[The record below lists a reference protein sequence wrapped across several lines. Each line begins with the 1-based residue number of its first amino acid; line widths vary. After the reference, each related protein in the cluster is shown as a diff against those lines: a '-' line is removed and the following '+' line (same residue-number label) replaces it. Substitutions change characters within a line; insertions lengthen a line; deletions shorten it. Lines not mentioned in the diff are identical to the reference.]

1 MNGSI
6 EKRVGTRGVSWY
18 AKYSVTD
25 PATGKRV
32 HRRVSAKTK
41 AEAEAKLRA
50 AIAAA
55 ERGQFGSDDRLTVRD
70 FLARWLSTTEAS
82 VRPSTHRRYQDLMRL
97 HVVPALGGI
106 RLATLSPADL
116 QRLYADRLASGLSP
130 TSVSHLHFVVH
141 RALHQALRWG
151 LVQRNVSEMVDPP
164 RRKTPEAKTWDAK
177 QVATVLAIGEQT
189 PLAALWRLALLTGM
203 RRGELLGLQWNDI
216 DFDKKTLAV
225 RRTRSR
231 GKGGTWELG
240 QPKTT
245 SGRRSIALPASCVSA
260 LRKHRAAQNAERLRL
275 GPLWEDNGFV
285 FTNHTG
291 GPLHVNSL
299 VSQYEKL
306 IKTAEVPRIRFHD
319 LRHTSATLLLAQ
331 DIHPKIVQERLGHA
345 DIGMTLNRYSH
356 VTPSMQ
362 REAAEALDKAIE
374 DAEVSEGVGSE
385 EDEQS
390 DAV

>member
-1 MNGSI
+1 
-6 EKRVGTRGVSWY
+6 
-18 AKYSVTD
+18 
-25 PATGKRV
+25 
-32 HRRVSAKTK
+32 
-41 AEAEAKLRA
+41 
-50 AIAAA
+50 
-55 ERGQFGSDDRLTVRD
+55 
-70 FLARWLSTTEAS
+70 
-82 VRPSTHRRYQDLMRL
+82 
-97 HVVPALGGI
+97 
-106 RLATLSPADL
+106 
-116 QRLYADRLASGLSP
+116 
-130 TSVSHLHFVVH
+130 
-141 RALHQALRWG
+141 
-151 LVQRNVSEMVDPP
+151 MVDPP

-177 QVATVLAIGEQT
+177 QVATVLATAEGT
-189 PLAALWRLALLTGM
+189 GLSALWRLALLAGM
-203 RRGELLGLQWNDI
+203 RRGELLGLKWEDI
-216 DFDKKTLAV
+216 DLDKRTLAV

-245 SGRRSIALPASCVSA
+245 SGRRSIALPASCVNA

-275 GPLWEDNGFV
+275 GSLWEDQGFV

-299 VSQYEKL
+299 VAQYEKL

-374 DAEVSEGVGSE
+374 NADCAEGLGPGK
-385 EDEQS
+385 DDQS
-390 DAV
+390 TAV